1 MRQSVE
7 KRSPCKSLQSSWGL
21 CKYAVNYKCTNV
33 EEDGGLKKKKKLGRG
48 RELLT
53 RKDQKR
59 LHDDACGI

>member
-33 EEDGGLKKKKKLGRG
+33 EEDGGLKKKKKKNGK
-48 RELLT
+48 
-53 RKDQKR
+53 RKRTADQEGSEKV
-59 LHDDACGI
+59 A

>member
-33 EEDGGLKKKKKLGRG
+33 EEDGGLKEKKKTGK
-48 RELLT
+48 
-53 RKDQKR
+53 RKRTADQEGSEKV
-59 LHDDACGI
+59 A